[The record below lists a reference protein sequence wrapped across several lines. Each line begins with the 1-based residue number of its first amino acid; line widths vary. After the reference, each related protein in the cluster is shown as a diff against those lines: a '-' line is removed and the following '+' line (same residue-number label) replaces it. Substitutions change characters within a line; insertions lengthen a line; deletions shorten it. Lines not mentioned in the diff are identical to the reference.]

1 MQILRSWWGMV
12 LLAVIVACSGFL
24 FYTLTVEESVDAVC
38 TLIYEGKEEEAKAKI
53 DTIKDIDAI
62 GSNKE
67 TMLMAACRVGNINII
82 EYLVNKNA
90 NANKCPPGALTP
102 LELYCEYGYEA
113 GAKGAELL
121 CDNGANPKE
130 YSFKE
135 PLFLMA
141 EKFQWMTK
149 EQRNKATEV
158 AVELIKNGA
167 SLYDDETTILH
178 LCAEADMYILFYNI
192 VRSNEG
198 TWLMDS
204 KDNRGMTPYEVAAKH
219 GSVNVQR
226 AFKQRIDEIYIAQG
240 MQPPDVLASNG
251 LGPDGFLDIDSFLN
265 QYLQPD
271 SPSTPGMDNPST
283 PNDDFNWN
291 DNGIIYLP
299 EGETWPEEE

>member
-1 MQILRSWWGMV
+1 M
-12 LLAVIVACSGFL
+12 
-24 FYTLTVEESVDAVC
+24 
-38 TLIYEGKEEEAKAKI
+38 
-53 DTIKDIDAI
+53 
-62 GSNKE
+62 
-67 TMLMAACRVGNINII
+67 
-82 EYLVNKNA
+82 
-90 NANKCPPGALTP
+90 
-102 LELYCEYGYEA
+102 
-113 GAKGAELL
+113 L

-271 SPSTPGMDNPST
+271 SPSTPGVDNPST

-291 DNGIIYLP
+291 DNGVIYLP